1 LICFKLCVIEILR
14 FFNRIFLSI
23 DPEDWRNRHIKLNSQ
38 KEQISISIFG
48 TIVSFVSVA
57 F

>member
-1 LICFKLCVIEILR
+1 VIEILR

-38 KEQISISIFG
+38 KERRRGISKFG